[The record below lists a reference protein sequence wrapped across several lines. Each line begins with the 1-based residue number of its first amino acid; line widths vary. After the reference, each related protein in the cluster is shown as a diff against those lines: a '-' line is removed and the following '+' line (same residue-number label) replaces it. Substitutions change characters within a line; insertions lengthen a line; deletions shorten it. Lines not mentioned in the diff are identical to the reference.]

1 MEAQVA
7 RVTERLLPQRQR
19 LVLVLELDPEEVA
32 SHPPRG
38 QSWAV
43 LWVVSQA

>member
-19 LVLVLELDPEEVA
+19 LVLVLELDPEEA

-43 LWVVSQA
+43 WWVVSQA